1 MLWQFKERMELVK
14 AIIFK
19 MSLTSSR
26 KHQGISMSITL
37 TIAKFLKDQDYKMY
51 AAPFDVRLNDDKVST
66 GDNQIITAV

>member
-1 MLWQFKERMELVK
+1 
-14 AIIFK
+14 
-19 MSLTSSR
+19 
-26 KHQGISMSITL
+26 MSITL